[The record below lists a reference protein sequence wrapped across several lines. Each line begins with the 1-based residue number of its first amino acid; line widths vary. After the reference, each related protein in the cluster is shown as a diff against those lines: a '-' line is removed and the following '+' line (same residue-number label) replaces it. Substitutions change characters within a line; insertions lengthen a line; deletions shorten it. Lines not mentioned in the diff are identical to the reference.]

1 MIEKKI
7 KQCKI
12 HSPFQHF
19 YGRGFTFINNTCNIY
34 FVRLKDD
41 DLLSIL
47 TFDYDEADYN
57 MDNYYR
63 NFNLIFTFDH
73 KKKFRWFGTSSII
86 IYYVMN
92 EIVTKPNN
100 FDVNKSYE
108 EWYISLKGTQYVFG
122 TNTERNKLN
131 LREEVF

>member
-7 KQCKI
+7 KQSKI
-12 HSPFQHF
+12 YSPFQHF

-73 KKKFRWFGTSSII
+73 KKKSRWFGTSSII

-108 EWYISLKGTQYVFG
+108 DWYISLKGTQYVFG

>member
-12 HSPFQHF
+12 YSPFQHF
-19 YGRGFTFINNTCNIY
+19 YGRSFTFIHNTCNIY

-63 NFNLIFTFDH
+63 NFNLIFTFDY
-73 KKKFRWFGTSSII
+73 KKNFRWFGTSSII

-100 FDVNKSYE
+100 SDVNKSYE
-108 EWYISLKGTQYVFG
+108 DWYISLKGTQYVFG